1 MTSDGSINDYL
12 AHLLAQ
18 ANRKLNKQLS
28 DKGVPLEQWRIL
40 RVLFE
45 SDGMTMRELAD
56 AVSLN
61 RPTMSK
67 SADKLVA
74 DALVYRVPD
83 PDDRRKVRI
92 FLSEKGKSLF
102 IEQDEHVSTHQHSVE
117 NDYGVEET
125 KQLKEMLE
133 SLLTKIS

>member
-1 MTSDGSINDYL
+1 MITDSTINDYL
-12 AHLLAQ
+12 AHLVAQ

-28 DKGVPLEQWRIL
+28 EKGVPLDQWRLL
-40 RVLFE
+40 RVLSE

-67 SADKLVA
+67 IVDKLVA

-83 PDDRRKVRI
+83 PSDRRKIRI

-102 IEQDEHVSTHQHSVE
+102 IRQNEHVSTHQHSVE
-117 NDYGVEET
+117 ADYGVEET
-125 KQLKEMLE
+125 QRLKEMLE
-133 SLLTKIS
+133 NLLKKIS